1 MNTSNESEYV
11 SSRKSMLRVAAA
23 GFSGTALEYYDFFLY
38 GTAAALVFG
47 PLFFPSYS
55 PLAGTLAS
63 FATFAV
69 GFLARPLG
77 SILFGN
83 IGDRLGRRKTLVY
96 SLSLMGIATVLIGAL
111 PTFEQVGWWAP
122 LMLVVLRFLQG
133 IAMGGEWGGAAL
145 MLVEHAAANRRGLFG
160 SVVQMGAPGGLLLS
174 TLAINISSELSGDS
188 FNSWGWRIPFLL
200 SAVIFVVSMIIR
212 LGVDET
218 PAFQTLDAAQAKQ
231 ANPLRSLLRNNWFEV
246 GLAAVVIAPGA
257 ILFYLVSAYSV
268 SYGTAEV
275 GLSRSTVLNA
285 VVVASFVYLAALPAA
300 GLASDL
306 LSRRTVLLAGCIAAF
321 ASGFVL
327 FKFLDMGTFL
337 MAFVGIA
344 VVLSLAHASLQAPQP
359 AFLAGRFAAD
369 VRMSGVALSQALS
382 TSMVGGTAPFLATL
396 FYSWTG
402 STVLISSW
410 IALWS
415 VAAAIA
421 LIVLCRRGPIGKS
434 EDMIME
440 TPSSL
445 AQGSQQ
451 R

>member
-1 MNTSNESEYV
+1 MRPANESKHLN
-11 SSRKSMLRVAAA
+11 SRKSMRRVAAA
-23 GFSGTALEYYDFFLY
+23 GFTGTALEYYDFFLY

-69 GFLARPLG
+69 GFFARPLG
-77 SILFGN
+77 SIIFGN

-122 LMLVVLRFLQG
+122 LMLVILRFLQG

-145 MLVEHAAANRRGLFG
+145 MLVEHAPTNRRGLYG

-174 TLAINISSELSGDS
+174 TLAITISNGISGEF
-188 FNSWGWRIPFLL
+188 FNTWGWRIPFLF
-200 SAVIFVVSMIIR
+200 SAVIFVVSMVIR

-218 PAFQTLDAAQAKQ
+218 PAFQTMNAAEAKK
-231 ANPLRSLLRNNWFEV
+231 ANPLHSLMKNNWFEV
-246 GLAAVVIAPGA
+246 ALAAVVIAPGA

-268 SYGTAEV
+268 SYGTTEL

-285 VVVASFVYLAALPAA
+285 VVVASIIYLVALPAA

-306 LSRRTVLLAGCIAAF
+306 VSRWAILLFGCISAF

-327 FKFLDMGTFL
+327 FAFLDMGTFIS
-337 MAFVGIA
+337 AFVGIA
-344 VVLSLAHASLQAPQP
+344 VVLSLAHATLQAPQP
-359 AFLAGRFAAD
+359 AFLADLFKAD

-382 TSMVGGTAPFLATL
+382 TSIVGGTAPFVATL

-402 STVLISSW
+402 STVPISSW

-415 VAAAIA
+415 IAAAIA
-421 LIVLCRRGPIGKS
+421 LTVLCRRKS
-434 EDMIME
+434 ANNSGDE
-440 TPSSL
+440 SL
-445 AQGSQQ
+445 VAQRSHTRNNAPG
-451 R
+451 